1 MWSVILDL
9 VGFIVM
15 TLDETLV
22 NRTIV
27 GSLPDLL
34 EWVRPVGVFSSLETC
49 LGTGD
54 ETLIRKWCYRPHQY
68 CSNVRRMFI
77 RFRSRTVR

>member
-1 MWSVILDL
+1 MWSVILNL

-22 NRTIV
+22 NRIIV

-34 EWVRPVGVFSSLETC
+34 EWVRPVGVFSSLET
-49 LGTGD
+49 
-54 ETLIRKWCYRPHQY
+54 
-68 CSNVRRMFI
+68 
-77 RFRSRTVR
+77 